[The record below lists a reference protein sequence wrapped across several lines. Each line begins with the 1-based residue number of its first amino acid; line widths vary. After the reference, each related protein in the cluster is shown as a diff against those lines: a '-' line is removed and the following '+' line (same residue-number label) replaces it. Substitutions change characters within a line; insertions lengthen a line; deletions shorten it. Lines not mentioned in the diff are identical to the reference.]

1 MFNLSGSEIV
11 VILLLALIVL
21 GPDKLP
27 EAMRKAGK
35 TWAEL
40 RKLSSGFQEEVRKG
54 FDEPTA
60 EVRQT
65 ANAIKKAATLPKN
78 PVKGA
83 VKSLLDPPKPHIDT
97 TATEAVVAA
106 AATLPATDAVV
117 DNPSGTVASDDTSVA
132 VTTLPVADDPADDVQ
147 ATDTAAVIET
157 PTASDREVSETEIT
171 EPEVTEPEVT
181 EPAAT
186 GTAVPELIDTTLVD
200 TTLIDLAIA
209 DGETPPTTL
218 RAGAPIEHDEADA
231 TS

>member
-11 VILLLALIVL
+11 VILLLALVVL

-27 EAMRKAGK
+27 EAMRRAGK

-83 VKSLLDPPKPHIDT
+83 VKSLLDPPKPYTDA
-97 TATEAVVAA
+97 TATTGDVPAEAAIEA
-106 AATLPATDAVV
+106 EA
-117 DNPSGTVASDDTSVA
+117 
-132 VTTLPVADDPADDVQ
+132 
-147 ATDTAAVIET
+147 AAVIGAEVEAAIVDADADIQAGT
-157 PTASDREVSETEIT
+157 DAAIEAESGGPTDVEIGADADAQPAT
-171 EPEVTEPEVT
+171 V
-181 EPAAT
+181 EPATVDA
-186 GTAVPELIDTTLVD
+186 GTVEAEP
-200 TTLIDLAIA
+200 
-209 DGETPPTTL
+209 
-218 RAGAPIEHDEADA
+218 GAPAEVEAVDGPRPTDDEADA
-231 TS
+231 TP